1 MERRNTHQKKEKK
14 HEKRGKKTAA
24 GQVEQDGEVRDLGSD
39 LLPGGTSDPAANYR
53 RLAQSKQ
60 GKKSKRKPKKKQK
73 KRSPKLGKKKSG
85 YDALIA
91 VFKPTIEKKNPKKNK
106 KKKQTEPPS
115 R

>member
-53 RLAQSKQ
+53 RLAQPKQ
-60 GKKSKRKPKKKQK
+60 GKKSKKKAKKKQK
-73 KRSPKLGKKKSG
+73 KEARNSVKKKSG

-91 VFKPTIEKKNPKKNK
+91 VFKPTIEKKPKKKQK
-106 KKKQTEPPS
+106 KKNQTEPPS

>member
-53 RLAQSKQ
+53 RLAQPKQ
-60 GKKSKRKPKKKQK
+60 GKKSKKKPKKKQK

-91 VFKPTIEKKNPKKNK
+91 VFKPTIEKKPKKK
-106 KKKQTEPPS
+106 
-115 R
+115 